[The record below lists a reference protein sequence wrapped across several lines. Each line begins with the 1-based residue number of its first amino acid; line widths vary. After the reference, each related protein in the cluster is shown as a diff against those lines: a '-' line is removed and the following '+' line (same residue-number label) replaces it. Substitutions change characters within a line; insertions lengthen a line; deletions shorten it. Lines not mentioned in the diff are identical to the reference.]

1 MTKEILKTGMLV
13 EIEDGRV
20 LKVFKDGYCGS
31 NIIDNSGHG
40 IIGINTIN
48 DDLSSNS
55 YSMYNIVK
63 VYMPKSPKSLL
74 SFDTKLFKVVW
85 SKPKKEVLMTIA
97 EIDELQDKKIAIKKN
112 LFIILILFKLFIANS
127 IIYYSLLNVFH
138 EL

>member
-97 EIDELQDKKIAIKKN
+97 DIE
-112 LFIILILFKLFIANS
+112 S
-127 IIYYSLLNVFH
+127 
-138 EL
+138 